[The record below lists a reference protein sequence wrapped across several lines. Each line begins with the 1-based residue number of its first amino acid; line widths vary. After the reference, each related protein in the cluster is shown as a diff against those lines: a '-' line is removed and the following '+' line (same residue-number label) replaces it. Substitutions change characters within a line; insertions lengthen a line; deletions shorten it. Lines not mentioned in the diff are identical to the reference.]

1 MKIDAYPLKFKADRH
16 HRLIIIFIS
25 IGLLAFIP
33 IFTIVDY
40 FYPDSELESYWFIF
54 FATVICISPFFLI
67 AMIFYGLTFVS
78 GKSVYIIHKDCF
90 CVKNLRND
98 AFNRCYPFESF
109 VFIDRSY
116 QSNFSLFFQLQL
128 PIFDAY
134 LEVNRLTKPEMKET
148 LHVQLSEHKYQ
159 VFIKALTATY
169 ESYVKENEN
178 HSEILEALL
187 KVKAS

>member
-25 IGLLAFIP
+25 VGLLAFMP
-33 IFTIVDY
+33 IFTIVDF
-40 FYPDSELESYWFIF
+40 FYPGSELESYWFIF

-78 GKSVYIIHKDCF
+78 GKSVYIVHKDCF
-90 CVKNLRND
+90 CVKNSRNE
-98 AFNRCYPFESF
+98 AYNRCYPFESF
-109 VFIDRSY
+109 GFTDRSTR
-116 QSNFSLFFQLQL
+116 SKLSLCFQLQL

-134 LEVNRLTKPEMKET
+134 LEVSRLNKPEMKET
-148 LHVQLSEHKYQ
+148 LHVQLSQHKYKI
-159 VFIKALTATY
+159 FSKALSATY

-187 KVKAS
+187 KVKAC

>member
-40 FYPDSELESYWFIF
+40 FYPGSELESYWFIF

-67 AMIFYGLTFVS
+67 AMIFYGLTYVS
-78 GKSVYIIHKDCF
+78 GKSVYIVHKDCF
-90 CVKNLRND
+90 CVKNSRNETY
-98 AFNRCYPFESF
+98 NRCFPFESF
-109 VFIDRSY
+109 CFIDRSS
-116 QSNFSLFFQLQL
+116 QSSFSLCFQLQL

-148 LHVQLSEHKYQ
+148 LHIQLSEQKYE

-169 ESYVKENEN
+169 ESYVKEDEN
-178 HSEILEALL
+178 HSEILGALL

>member
-1 MKIDAYPLKFKADRH
+1 MNINAYPLRFKANRY

-25 IGLLAFIP
+25 VGLLSFIP
-33 IFTIVDY
+33 VFPIVDY
-40 FYPDSELESYWFIF
+40 LYPESELESYWFIF
-54 FATVICISPFFLI
+54 FATMICISPFFLL
-67 AMIFYGLTFVS
+67 ALIFYGLTFVS

-90 CVKNLRND
+90 CIKNSRSKAL
-98 AFNRCYPFESF
+98 NRCYPFESF

-116 QSNFSLFFQLQL
+116 REEFSFFFQLQL

-148 LHVQLSEHKYQ
+148 LHIQLSEHKYE
-159 VFIKALTATY
+159 VFIKALTATH
-169 ESYVKENEN
+169 ESYVKEDEN
-178 HSEILEALL
+178 HSEILGALL